1 MAKFDTWGGSVGLVA
16 ISFARINLQ
25 HQSGL
30 QTTTTT
36 SASYTRKCAIRMSAK
51 NAFIKLVNDKQIL
64 NKLFKVLSSEQG
76 R

>member
-1 MAKFDTWGGSVGLVA
+1 MAKLDTWGGSVGLVA
-16 ISFARINLQ
+16 LPSAGINLQ